1 MLDQKTQSVETIKYC
16 SVMRWGPAIS
26 LGLQLAD
33 LGLFRE
39 DVVQKKYVTPKEQ
52 HKIVQQ
58 KMFFRASP
66 AAPLGHESLTPE

>member
-1 MLDQKTQSVETIKYC
+1 MLVVQLLQVGAMVDQKTQSVETIKYC

-39 DVVQKKYVTPKEQ
+39 DVVQKKYVT
-52 HKIVQQ
+52 I
-58 KMFFRASP
+58 
-66 AAPLGHESLTPE
+66 